1 MWWGLL
7 FASVFVFVV
16 AFVGIAATTPAIG
29 ALEGRST
36 LNLVLSDQASY
47 LWQTL

>member
-16 AFVGIAATTPAIG
+16 AFVDIAATTLAIG
-29 ALEGRST
+29 ALEDRST
-36 LNLVLSDQASY
+36 LNLVL
-47 LWQTL
+47 W